1 MHRLLNIRNSIISFF
16 LSGVLSAS
24 PRRLDTILGVL
35 ECLRFH
41 DREWKENSKVL
52 RKLIREGHP
61 FTVFLTRLNEEITP
75 KCRRKLLTNL
85 IVGGWLNN
93 QAQRKKFKEE
103 HGFLPPLTVSIA
115 PTSKCNLNCAHCS
128 AAITGSEELDLAV
141 LNRVVEESRDNM
153 GVHYFILTGGEPL
166 LYPHFFDLLE
176 RYPDCYFQIFT
187 NGTLI
192 DDGALRK
199 LKDLGNAL
207 LMVSVE
213 GFEEITDRRRRKGAF
228 KMAVEAMRRLRSAGL
243 PFGFS
248 VMTTRENCESVTS
261 EEFIDWALDRGCL
274 LGYYFHYMPMGQDPD
289 LSLLP
294 TPEQRDQ
301 SRRNVYRWRNEKPIV
316 LIDVLNDGPLTAG
329 CSSAGRYYVHVLPS
343 GEVTPCVYNLFSTHN
358 VKEVSLTDALKS
370 PYLSTLRRTIPFEGN
385 ALRCCLL
392 LDRPKFFFRT
402 LELFHPKS
410 PTPGAEETLK
420 GMKHELEAYAKR
432 IKEIY
437 DEAWER
443 GDWESIIKSIRF
455 DVEKC

>member
-1 MHRLLNIRNSIISFF
+1 MRLVSNISNNVISLFLNVILNT
-16 LSGVLSAS
+16 S
-24 PRRLDTILGVL
+24 PRQLDNILRIL
-35 ECLRFH
+35 SYLRFH
-41 DREWKENSKVL
+41 DREWKKNSKAL
-52 RKLIREGHP
+52 RELIQEGHP
-61 FTVFLTRLNEEITP
+61 LTIFLKRLNEDIAP
-75 KCRRKLLTNL
+75 KCKRKLLTNL

-93 QAQRKKFKEE
+93 QTQRKKFKEKN
-103 HGFLPPLTVSIA
+103 GFLPPLSVSIA
-115 PTSKCNLNCAHCS
+115 PTSACNLNCAHCS
-128 AAITGSEELDLAV
+128 AAIKGNEELDPTV
-141 LNRVVEESRDNM
+141 LNRLIEESRDDM
-153 GVHYFILTGGEPL
+153 GVHYFILTGGEPF
-166 LYPHFFDLLE
+166 LYPHFFSILE
-176 RYPDCYFQIFT
+176 NFPDCYFQVFT

-192 DDGALRK
+192 DDSALER
-199 LKDLGNAL
+199 LRDLGNTL
-207 LMVSVE
+207 IMVSVE

-228 KMAVEAMRRLRSAGL
+228 KMAVEAMRRLRSAGI

-316 LIDVLNDGPLTAG
+316 LLDVLNDGPITAG

-343 GEVTPCVYNLFSTHN
+343 GDVTPCVYNLFSTHN
-358 VKEVSLTDALKS
+358 IKEISLTDALKS
-370 PYLSTLRRTIPFEGN
+370 PYLSTLRRAIPFEGN
-385 ALRCCLL
+385 ALRCCLV

-402 LELFHPKS
+402 LDLFHPKS
-410 PTPGAEETLK
+410 LTPGAVETLQSMK
-420 GMKHELEAYAKR
+420 GDLEAYAKR

-443 GDWESIIKSIRF
+443 GEWESIIKSIRF
-455 DVEKC
+455 DVGK